1 MALRP
6 RYNEFHRE
14 LLRWSRV
21 SGLAPTAT
29 AFNRSRLTSS
39 SSSGL
44 RPYWSA
50 ACYLVSHEGA
60 TEILRQ
66 YWPDAPSLGPS
77 TVIDTRSQ
85 NLPVAVHLLLNT
97 TGAYIAAP
105 LLSQPA
111 EGGTHNV
118 GGILKRD
125 SRWNALNT
133 YYPGWNTLNSSLVAI
148 PFSAVAILS
157 AGHPWVRGAVGTGPR
172 RGLVRESPLHAL
184 LLAQL
189 PAHLR
194 LTIAPLPPPPPW
206 APADTVQPRS
216 LAAILRLVA
225 NATDSRRAQPDGAPQ
240 YTLLLDID
248 RMVSTFGRGVT
259 AQQASVMMDRLV
271 RLAFVTA
278 ANSTLEARVDVAL
291 IHYLA
296 ATGGFGTVLVPFGPT
311 YEGGRGADH
320 AATVA
325 MLVRTSQI
333 GAVAMAAV

>member
-1 MALRP
+1 
-6 RYNEFHRE
+6 
-14 LLRWSRV
+14 
-21 SGLAPTAT
+21 
-29 AFNRSRLTSS
+29 
-39 SSSGL
+39 
-44 RPYWSA
+44 
-50 ACYLVSHEGA
+50 
-60 TEILRQ
+60 
-66 YWPDAPSLGPS
+66 
-77 TVIDTRSQ
+77 
-85 NLPVAVHLLLNT
+85 
-97 TGAYIAAP
+97 
-105 LLSQPA
+105 
-111 EGGTHNV
+111 
-118 GGILKRD
+118 
-125 SRWNALNT
+125 
-133 YYPGWNTLNSSLVAI
+133 LNSSLAAI
-148 PFSAVAILS
+148 PFRAVAILS
-157 AGHPWVRGAVGTGPR
+157 AGHPWVRGAVGTGPH

-206 APADTVQPRS
+206 APADAVQPRS

-225 NATDSRRAQPDGAPQ
+225 NATDSRRAQLDGAPQ
-240 YTLLLDID
+240 YTFLLDID
-248 RMVSTFGRGVT
+248 RMVSAFGRGVI

-278 ANSTLEARVDVAL
+278 TNSMPEARVDVAL